1 MRVVVKATE
10 RRIGGTDMKRQYY
23 IGISLFITIIILVLD
38 QITKFI
44 IASSMKVGDSFEVIP
59 NFLNITSHRN
69 DGAAWG
75 ILSGKMSF
83 FFIITIIILVVLI
96 VFYIKEAKN
105 NLLMQIAIS
114 LLFAGALGNFIDRVL
129 HGEVVDFVD
138 TYIFGYN
145 FPIFNV
151 ADSSLTIGV
160 LLIII
165 ALLTDMKKEE

>member
-1 MRVVVKATE
+1 MAIV
-10 RRIGGTDMKRQYY
+10 
-23 IGISLFITIIILVLD
+23 GIIVLAID
-38 QITKFI
+38 QLTKFLVATQMSLGESI
-44 IASSMKVGDSFEVIP
+44 PVIGEY
-59 NFLNITSHRN
+59 LKITSHRN
-69 DGAAWG
+69 SGAAWG
-75 ILSGKMSF
+75 MFEGRMLF
-83 FFIITIIILVVLI
+83 FYIITVAVLVFLI
-96 VFYIKEAKN
+96 YFYKTEAKN

>member
-10 RRIGGTDMKRQYY
+10 HRIGGTDMKRQYY

>member
-10 RRIGGTDMKRQYY
+10 PRIGGTDMKRQYY

>member
-10 RRIGGTDMKRQYY
+10 PRIGGTDMKRQYY
-23 IGISLFITIIILVLD
+23 IDISLFITIIILVLD

>member
-138 TYIFGYN
+138 TYISGYN

>member
-10 RRIGGTDMKRQYY
+10 RRIGGTDMKRQHY

>member
-1 MRVVVKATE
+1 MKVVVKATE

-23 IGISLFITIIILVLD
+23 IGISLFITIVILVLD
-38 QITKFI
+38 QITKFM
-44 IASSMKVGDSFEVIP
+44 IASSMKIGDSFNVIP

-75 ILSGKMSF
+75 ILSGKMGF
-83 FFIITIIILVVLI
+83 FYIITLVILVVLI
-96 VFYIKEAKN
+96 VFFIKEAKY

-114 LLFAGALGNFIDRVL
+114 LLFAGALGNFIDRVF

-160 LLIII
+160 LLIVI
-165 ALLTDMKKEE
+165 ALLKDMKKEE